1 MFAIAG
7 ENLCLNESPC
17 LGEKLSGCKMHA
29 DNFLGIRPSNEPF
42 KYNLKGEALC
52 LIEY

>member
-1 MFAIAG
+1 MLAFAG
-7 ENLCLNESPC
+7 ENLYLNESPC
-17 LGEKLSGCKMHA
+17 LGEKLSGCKTHI
-29 DNFLGIRPSNEPF
+29 DDFLGIRPSNEPF

>member
-1 MFAIAG
+1 MLAIAG
-7 ENLCLNESPC
+7 ENLFLNESPC
-17 LGEKLSGCKMHA
+17 LGEKLSGCKAQM
-29 DNFLGIRPSNEPF
+29 DDFVGICPSNEPF